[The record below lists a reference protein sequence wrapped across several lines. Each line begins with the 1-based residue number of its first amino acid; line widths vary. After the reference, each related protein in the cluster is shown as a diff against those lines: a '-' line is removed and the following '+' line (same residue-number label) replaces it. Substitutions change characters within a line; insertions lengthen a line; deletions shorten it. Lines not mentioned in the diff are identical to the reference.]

1 MNILWMQSGGC
12 SGCTLSFLGLEEMD
26 LLNWSQEM
34 DLNWLWHPSLTEHSS
49 DETQAILQDVI
60 SGKIPLDI
68 FCLEGSVVMGPN
80 NTGRYHM
87 MSGMNMP
94 GKDLIEQLAKQAQ
107 YVLAVGTCAA
117 YGGITASG
125 DNIIDATGL
134 QYNQNISGSLLP
146 SDFLS
151 HAGLPV
157 INISGCPI
165 HPAWVAE
172 TIQLITLGKLK
183 SSDLDPLSRPR
194 FYADKLVHHGC
205 SRNEFY
211 EFKASSVKSS
221 DLGCMMENMGCVGTV
236 AHADCNER
244 PWNGSGS
251 CTSGGYPCID
261 CTSPDFG
268 HLNHSYQETPKVG
281 NIPVG
286 LPTDMPKA
294 WFIALSTLAKS
305 ATPKRLKENATED
318 HIVVSPQIK
327 RKKL

>member
-26 LLNWSQEM
+26 LLSWSQEM
-34 DLNWLWHPSLTEHSS
+34 NLTWLWHPSLTEHSA
-49 DETQAILQDVI
+49 DETQTLLQEVMD
-60 SGKIPLDI
+60 GHIPLDI
-68 FCLEGSVVMGPN
+68 FCLEGSVILGPN
-80 NTGRYHM
+80 GSGRYHM
-87 MSGMNMP
+87 VSGLDMP
-94 GKDLIEQLAKQAQ
+94 GKDLIERLSQQARYILAI
-107 YVLAVGTCAA
+107 GTCAA

-125 DNIIDATGL
+125 DNITDATGL
-134 QYNQNISGSLLP
+134 QYTQNLSGGFLP

-151 HAGLPV
+151 QAGLPV
-157 INISGCPI
+157 INVSGCPI

-172 TIQLITLGKLK
+172 TIQLITAGKLTAD
-183 SSDLDPLSRPR
+183 DLDPLNRPR

-205 SRNEFY
+205 NRNEYY
-211 EFKASSVKSS
+211 EFKASSVKPS

-244 PWNGSGS
+244 PWNGNGS
-251 CTSGGYPCID
+251 CTNGGYPCID

-268 HLNHSYQETPKVG
+268 HLNHAYQETPKIG

-318 HIVVSPQIK
+318 HIVISPQIK